1 MDTTFYL
8 ILASIAI
15 ILVII
20 VYAYYTFI
28 KPRVEAQ
35 YVNNKE
41 FIGIDDAEG
50 DSGEGGS
57 NNPKNIPLA
66 HVILFTASWCPY
78 CKTMED
84 KGIFTE
90 FKEQHQD
97 KIVHNYRLDIQ
108 TIDCTDDQDPNIK
121 SKLDQYNVDGFPSIK
136 LLKEGDPPSKAIDF
150 DAKPTLD
157 SLNQF
162 IQEVL

>member
-8 ILASIAI
+8 ILASIII
-15 ILVII
+15 ILAII

-41 FIGIDDAEG
+41 FRPDNSTTEPSD
-50 DSGEGGS
+50 
-57 NNPKNIPLA
+57 NHPLA

-84 KGIFTE
+84 KGIFKE

-108 TIDCTDDQDPNIK
+108 TIDCTDDQNPDIK

-157 SLNQF
+157 RLNQF
-162 IQEVL
+162 VQEVL

>member
-8 ILASIAI
+8 ILLSIAI

-28 KPRVEAQ
+28 KPKAEAQ
-35 YVNNKE
+35 YVDNKE
-41 FIGIDDAEG
+41 FI
-50 DSGEGGS
+50 DSTKS
-57 NNPKNIPLA
+57 KTNDSKKNPLA
-66 HVILFTASWCPY
+66 HIILFTASWCPY

-84 KGIFTE
+84 KGIFKE
-90 FKEQHQD
+90 FKELHQN

-108 TIDCTDDQDPNIK
+108 TIDCTDDQDINIK
-121 SKLDQYNVDGFPSIK
+121 SKLDEYNVDGFPSIK

-157 SLNQF
+157 SLSQF
-162 IQEVL
+162 VQEVL

>member
-8 ILASIAI
+8 ILASIVI
-15 ILVII
+15 ILAII

-41 FIGIDDAEG
+41 FVPENSA
-50 DSGEGGS
+50 
-57 NNPKNIPLA
+57 NPSSDNHPLA

-78 CKTMED
+78 CKTIED
-84 KGIFTE
+84 KGIFKE
-90 FKEQHQD
+90 FKELHQD
-97 KIVHNYRLDIQ
+97 KIIHNYRLDIE
-108 TIDCTDDQDPNIK
+108 TVDCSDDQNPDIK

-136 LLKEGDPPSKAIDF
+136 LLKQGDPPSKAINF

-162 IQEVL
+162 IQDVL

>member
-8 ILASIAI
+8 ILTSIII
-15 ILVII
+15 ILAII

-41 FIGIDDAEG
+41 FRPDNSSTEQPDDH
-50 DSGEGGS
+50 
-57 NNPKNIPLA
+57 PIA
-66 HVILFTASWCPY
+66 HIILFTATWCPY

-84 KGIFTE
+84 KGIFKE

-97 KIVHNYRLDIQ
+97 KIVHNYRLNIQ

-157 SLNQF
+157 SLNKF
-162 IQEVL
+162 VQEVL

>member
-1 MDTTFYL
+1 MDNTFYL
-8 ILASIAI
+8 ILASIII
-15 ILVII
+15 ILAII

-41 FIGIDDAEG
+41 FRPDNSSTESPD
-50 DSGEGGS
+50 
-57 NNPKNIPLA
+57 NHPLA
-66 HVILFTASWCPY
+66 HIILFTATWCPY

-84 KGIFTE
+84 KGIFKE

-97 KIVHNYRLDIQ
+97 KIVHNYRLNIQ

-162 IQEVL
+162 VQEVL

>member
-8 ILASIAI
+8 ILAAIAI

-28 KPRVEAQ
+28 KPKVEAQ
-35 YVNNKE
+35 YVDNKE
-41 FIGIDDAEG
+41 FIELNGE
-50 DSGEGGS
+50 SKSEGGS
-57 NNPKNIPLA
+57 GGNNPKKVPLA
-66 HVILFTASWCPY
+66 HIILFTASWCPY
-78 CKTMED
+78 CKTMEN
-84 KGIFTE
+84 KGIFKD

-108 TIDCTDDQDPNIK
+108 TIDCSDDQDPDIK

-162 IQEVL
+162 VQEVL

>member
-1 MDTTFYL
+1 MDKTFYL
-8 ILASIAI
+8 ILASIVI
-15 ILVII
+15 ILMII
-20 VYAYYTFI
+20 VYAYYTII
-28 KPRVEAQ
+28 KPRIDAQ
-35 YVNNKE
+35 YVDNKE
-41 FIGIDDAEG
+41 FRPDTTTNHSPD
-50 DSGEGGS
+50 
-57 NNPKNIPLA
+57 NHPLA
-66 HVILFTASWCPY
+66 HIILFTASWCPY

-84 KGIFTE
+84 KGIFKE
-90 FKEQHQD
+90 FKDQHQD
-97 KIVHNYRLDIQ
+97 KIIHNYRLDIE
-108 TIDCTDDQDPNIK
+108 TIDCSDDQDPNIK

>member
-8 ILASIAI
+8 ILVSIAI
-15 ILVII
+15 ILIII

-28 KPRVEAQ
+28 KPRVESH

-41 FIGIDDAEG
+41 FVPDNT
-50 DSGEGGS
+50 
-57 NNPKNIPLA
+57 NNQSKEKHPLA

-84 KGIFTE
+84 KGIFKT

-97 KIVHNYRLDIQ
+97 KIIHNYRLDIQ
-108 TIDCTDDQDPNIK
+108 TIDCSDDQDPNIK
-121 SKLDQYNVDGFPSIK
+121 SKLDQYNVEGFPTIK

-162 IQEVL
+162 IEEVL

>member
-8 ILASIAI
+8 ILASIVI

-41 FIGIDDAEG
+41 FRPDNSSIESPD
-50 DSGEGGS
+50 
-57 NNPKNIPLA
+57 NHPLA
-66 HVILFTASWCPY
+66 HIILFTASWCPY
-78 CKTMED
+78 CKTMENN
-84 KGIFTE
+84 GIFKD
-90 FKEQHQD
+90 FKDQHQD
-97 KIVHNYRLDIQ
+97 KVVHNYRLDIQ
-108 TIDCTDDQDPNIK
+108 TIDCTNDQDPDIK

-162 IQEVL
+162 VQDVL

>member
-41 FIGIDDAEG
+41 FIGINDAE
-50 DSGEGGS
+50 EGGREEEV
-57 NNPKNIPLA
+57 
-66 HVILFTASWCPY
+66 VIIL
-78 CKTMED
+78 K
-84 KGIFTE
+84 IF
-90 FKEQHQD
+90 H
-97 KIVHNYRLDIQ
+97 
-108 TIDCTDDQDPNIK
+108 
-121 SKLDQYNVDGFPSIK
+121 
-136 LLKEGDPPSKAIDF
+136 
-150 DAKPTLD
+150 
-157 SLNQF
+157 
-162 IQEVL
+162 